1 MAIAGAY
8 IAKVA
13 MVKNPGRIRNKAK
26 RSQVYA
32 KYKAE
37 KQKTKKKLKA
47 RKIKEAEELGTEV
60 VKQVRR
66 RRVRRVAVCYPYL
79 GPCGCVVG

>member
-1 MAIAGAY
+1 
-8 IAKVA
+8 

-37 KQKTKKKLKA
+37 KQKAKKKLKA
-47 RKIKEAEELGTEV
+47 KKVKEAEELGTEV
-60 VKQVRR
+60 VKQVGRR
-66 RRVRRVAVCYPYL
+66 RCMERVQVCCPYF
-79 GPCGCVVG
+79 GACGCVVG